1 MGNDFKRLFEPGRIG
16 KMELP
21 NRIVMAPM
29 GLGYA
34 HLDGRFSQRHIDYF
48 AARARGGVGLI
59 ITELTKVER
68 TIEPPLD
75 LPLAMA
81 DSDRFVPAMT
91 DLVDAVHDYGTKIA
105 IQLTAGLGRQLDL
118 RIIDKPPVS
127 ASEVPAFQDPS
138 IISRAMS
145 IDEIQT
151 MVEAFGKAA
160 ERAQMAGFDMIELHG
175 HVGFLIDQFMSPIWN
190 KRKDQYGGDFEGRMR
205 FAVEIVES
213 IRKNVGPDMALSFRL
228 SVEHGIPGGR
238 TTEESKA
245 VAQRLEAAGVDVIHA
260 NMGCYDIVDHIFPTS
275 YMGDACLSRAAASIK
290 EAVNI
295 PVIAVGNI
303 TPEAGEELLASG
315 KADFVAYGRGL
326 IADPDWPR
334 KVKRGRI
341 KDVRPCI
348 RCNELC
354 IGRTFTLGPMACSV
368 NVLAGKERYYEIN
381 KVEKPKQ
388 ILVIGGGPAGM
399 EAARIARLRGH
410 DVTLY
415 EKDNVLGGQLCAAGR
430 LPFKKELHE
439 LIKWQSGQLKK
450 TGVEVILNRSVVPE
464 IVKSTRPDA
473 VIIATGAKPVMPPIP
488 GIDSEKVVGVMDYHM
503 AEEIVSGDEI
513 VVVGGGLAGCEA
525 ALGLAMVGKKVT
537 LLEALS
543 DVALDVN
550 IVNRMSLLRFLAEQE
565 VTILTEHTVREIGED
580 ALMAKDSEGK
590 EVRVPADNV
599 IIAVGMR
606 SDNDLVKQLEDLTDE
621 LYVTGDC
628 VNPSKV
634 GDAIHSGFV
643 AGWRV

>member
-1 MGNDFKRLFEPGRIG
+1 MGSKFNRLFEPGYIG
-16 KMELP
+16 NMRVR
-21 NRIVMAPM
+21 NRIIMAPM

-59 ITELTKVER
+59 IVELTKVER

-75 LPLAMA
+75 LPLAAA
-81 DSDRFVPAMT
+81 DSDRMVPAMT

-138 IISRAMS
+138 VICRALS
-145 IDEIQT
+145 IDEIQA

-160 ERAQMAGFDMIELHG
+160 ERARMAGFDMIEMHG
-175 HVGFLIDQFMSPIWN
+175 HVGFLIDQFMSPLWN
-190 KRKDQYGGDFEGRMR
+190 KRKDRYGVDFEGRMR
-205 FAVEIVES
+205 FAVEIIES
-213 IRKNVGPDMALSFRL
+213 IRKRVGPDMPLSFRL

-238 TTEESKA
+238 T
-245 VAQRLEAAGVDVIHA
+245 VADSMAIAKRLESAGVDVIHA
-260 NMGCYDIVDHIFPTS
+260 NMGCYDTVDQIFPTS
-275 YMGDACLSRAAASIK
+275 YMGDACLSQAAVAIK

-303 TPEAGEELLASG
+303 TPEAGESLLASG

-334 KVKRGRI
+334 KVKRDRI

-354 IGRTFTLGPMACSV
+354 IARTFTLKPLSCSV
-368 NVLAGKERYYEIN
+368 NPLAGKEQYYEIK
-381 KVEKPKQ
+381 KVEQPKQ
-388 ILVIGGGPAGM
+388 VIVIGGGPAGM
-399 EAARIARLRGH
+399 EAARVASLRGH

-415 EKDNVLGGQLCAAGR
+415 EKDSALGGQLRAAGR
-430 LPFKKELHE
+430 LPFKKELRQ
-439 LIKWQSGQLKK
+439 LIEWQSGQLEQL
-450 TGVEVILNRSVVPE
+450 GVKVILNKAVSPE
-464 IVKSTRPDA
+464 TVKSMRPDA
-473 VIIATGAKPVMPPIP
+473 VILATGARPAVPPIP
-488 GIDSEKVVGVMDYHM
+488 GIDGEKVIGVMGYHM
-503 AEEIVSGDEI
+503 AEEVVSGDVI
-513 VVVGGGLAGCEA
+513 AVVGGGLAGCEA
-525 ALGLAMVGKKVT
+525 ALGLVVSGKKVT

-550 IVNRMSLLRFLAEQE
+550 PVNRMSLLRFLAGQE
-565 VTILTEHTVREIGED
+565 VTVLTEHTVQEIGED
-580 ALMAKDSEGK
+580 ALVAKDSEGK
-590 EVRVPADNV
+590 EVRIPADNI

-606 SDNDLVKQLEDLTDE
+606 SDNDLVKQLEEITDE

-628 VNPSKV
+628 VEPAKV
-634 GDAIHSGFV
+634 GDAIHGGFV